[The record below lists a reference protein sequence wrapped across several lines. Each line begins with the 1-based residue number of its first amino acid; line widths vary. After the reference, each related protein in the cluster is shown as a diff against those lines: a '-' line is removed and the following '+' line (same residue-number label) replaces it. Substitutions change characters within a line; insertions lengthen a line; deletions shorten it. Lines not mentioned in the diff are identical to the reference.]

1 MLGRACT
8 FIMPSGR
15 LCRATPLRDE
25 PFCFW
30 HSPETAE
37 EAAEA
42 RRLGGLHRR
51 KKKTIGAVYGFQGLR
66 TIEDNQALLET
77 AAIETLAL
85 ENSIARNRALAGY
98 AAVGAKLIEV
108 GDHEER
114 LRRSRPHSTDRRL
127 TTRTPSGTSAR
138 DARPTLGGPR
148 DLAHPHAAHPSP
160 GWTKPTPSGVS
171 TPMSP
176 PCWTSPRRRFRSTG
190 WPRRP
195 RAELG

>member
-8 FIMPSGR
+8 YLMPSGR
-15 LCRATPLRDE
+15 PCRATPLRDE

-42 RRLGGLHRR
+42 RRIGGLHRR
-51 KKKTIGAVYGFQGLR
+51 KKKTVGAIYGFHGLR

-85 ENSIARNRALAGY
+85 ENSISRNRALAGY
-98 AAVGAKLIEV
+98 AAVGAKLIEL

-114 LRRSRPHSTDRRL
+114 LRALEAAQTA
-127 TTRTPSGTSAR
+127 RTE
-138 DARPTLGGPR
+138 DAI
-148 DLAHPHAAHPSP
+148 DAFSDVDA
-160 GWTKPTPSGVS
+160 
-171 TPMSP
+171 
-176 PCWTSPRRRFRSTG
+176 
-190 WPRRP
+190 
-195 RAELG
+195 

>member
-8 FIMPSGR
+8 YVKANGR
-15 LCRATPLRDE
+15 PCRATPMSDE

-51 KKKTIGAVYGFQGLR
+51 KKRAVGAVFGFHGLR
-66 TIEDNQALLET
+66 TVEDNQTLLET

-85 ENSIARNRALAGY
+85 ENSISRNRALAGY
-98 AAVGAKLIEV
+98 AAIGAKLIEV

-114 LRRSRPHSTDRRL
+114 LRAL
-127 TTRTPSGTSAR
+127 ELAQQSGTSRADDQ
-138 DARPTLGGPR
+138 DAFT
-148 DLAHPHAAHPSP
+148 DDAA
-160 GWTKPTPSGVS
+160 
-171 TPMSP
+171 
-176 PCWTSPRRRFRSTG
+176 
-190 WPRRP
+190 
-195 RAELG
+195 